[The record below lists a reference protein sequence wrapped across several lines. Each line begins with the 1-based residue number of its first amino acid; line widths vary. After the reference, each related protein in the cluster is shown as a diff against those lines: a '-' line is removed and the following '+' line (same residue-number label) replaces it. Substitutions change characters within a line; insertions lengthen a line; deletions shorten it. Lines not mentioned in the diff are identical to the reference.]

1 MPFAFSPRESLFWNA
16 RQVPSNYF
24 LLHVT
29 EQIPQRGHLKCV
41 LFPQLLPAQSI
52 GVLGL
57 FSFRKGANL
66 GSFPFDSSTLACS
79 EFRGFQEHTEHPG
92 SGVFSSAW
100 NEMTFFLHLCNTN
113 LLMTLGTRQRML
125 PESSCGSCKQVDLAV
140 INLDIRLSTRLII
153 CKD

>member
-1 MPFAFSPRESLFWNA
+1 MPFTFSPRESLFWNA

-57 FSFRKGANL
+57 FSFLKGANL
-66 GSFPFDSSTLACS
+66 GHLLLILLLWLA
-79 EFRGFQEHTEHPG
+79 QNL
-92 SGVFSSAW
+92 GVSK
-100 NEMTFFLHLCNTN
+100 NTQSI
-113 LLMTLGTRQRML
+113 LGQ
-125 PESSCGSCKQVDLAV
+125 ESSLLPGL
-140 INLDIRLSTRLII
+140 R
-153 CKD
+153 

>member
-1 MPFAFSPRESLFWNA
+1 MPFAFSCWDA
-16 RQVPSNYF
+16 RQVPSNCF

-29 EQIPQRGHLKCV
+29 EQIPQRSRLKCI

-57 FSFRKGANL
+57 FSFLKGANL
-66 GSFPFDSSTLACS
+66 GSFPLDSSTLACS

-100 NEMTFFLHLCNTN
+100 TEMTFSLHLCNIRQKM
-113 LLMTLGTRQRML
+113 LL
-125 PESSCGSCKQVDLAV
+125 ESSCGSCKQVDLVV

-153 CKD
+153 CKDCFF